1 MISFVTKAPPSRR
14 TLVFGSTMH
23 VWSDLFFALL
33 VPLLPLI
40 REDMGLSFTEVGAL
54 RSVFSGASAILQV
67 PAGFAAE
74 SMGEFWLLIAG
85 NVWVAVG
92 LVAMALSP
100 VFWALIAASGI
111 GGLGGGTQHPLASS
125 MVSRAYDDR
134 GRATAVGTVNFAGDL
149 GKMVAPLVAGL
160 FAGGWA
166 HAISQFVVGRFTG
179 GIGGAISRFV
189 STIFSAGIFALG
201 WRGTM
206 AAVGIAGLAF
216 MFVSAFT
223 RRAVDV
229 VEPAS
234 RLAARTAAS
243 NVSNASGSPA
253 SQRGEA
259 KPRIGAFATLSAV
272 GALDAATRTSALV
285 FLPFVMD
292 ANDMSAGQ
300 VSAMLFLL
308 FGGGAA
314 GKFVCGWLGDRM
326 SAISL
331 IWATK
336 GLTALGLVV
345 AIMLPPPAFT
355 LLIAPLAILI
365 GIGLNGTSSVLY
377 ATVANFVPP
386 SKRAR
391 YYGWFYTT
399 NEIGTVVAPL
409 AYGLLADALS
419 LNFTMIAMGAATA
432 AILPA
437 SLTMRRHLRQA
448 GF

>member
-1 MISFVTKAPPSRR
+1 MLSFATKAPPSRR
-14 TLVFGSTMH
+14 TLIFGSTMH

-40 REDMGLSFTEVGAL
+40 KEDMGLSFAQVGML

-67 PAGFAAE
+67 PAGLVAE
-74 SMGEFWLLIAG
+74 SAGEFWLLIAG
-85 NVWVAVG
+85 NVWVSVG

-100 VFWALIAASGI
+100 VFWALIAASGV

-125 MVSRAYDDR
+125 MVSRAYDNR

-149 GKMVAPLVAGL
+149 GKMLAPLVAGL
-160 FAGGWA
+160 FAA
-166 HAISQFVVGRFTG
+166 T
-179 GIGGAISRFV
+179 
-189 STIFSAGIFALG
+189 LG
-201 WRGTM
+201 WRGTL
-206 AAVGIAGLAF
+206 AAVGVAGLAF
-216 MFVSAFT
+216 MFASAFT
-223 RRAVDV
+223 RRVVDV
-229 VEPAS
+229 IEPAS
-234 RLAARTAAS
+234 TTADRSAKSRTAAAQDGGG
-243 NVSNASGSPA
+243 NARAG
-253 SQRGEA
+253 G
-259 KPRIGAFATLSAV
+259 FVTLSAV

-292 ANDMSAGQ
+292 ANGMSAGQ
-300 VSAMLFLL
+300 MSFMLVLL

-345 AIMLPPPAFT
+345 SIMLPAPAFA

-386 SKRAR
+386 SRRAR
-391 YYGWFYTT
+391 YYGFFYTT
-399 NEIGTVVAPL
+399 NEIGTVLAPL

-419 LNFTMIAMGAATA
+419 LNATMIAMGAATA

-437 SLTMRRHLRQA
+437 SLTMRRHLRES